1 MYKIISAGKIVA
13 LCDAPRYVTRNPDTG
28 ALVEATAEEA
38 IGVSVTGTLYNLNG
52 GSGIPDAPEAVV
64 SEVEGGEMVFI
75 AISQADAVSTTSGIA
90 FVAMA
95 EAGTIDGVTAGEHAD
110 LFSPWAYPVNYTVG
124 QIRRYTDGKLYK
136 CLQAHT
142 SQADWTPDTAVSLWV
157 SISDPAEE
165 WPEWSQPLGAHDA
178 YSKGAKVSHNWKH
191 WISDL
196 DANVWEPGQYG
207 WTEAPAEGPRRNEQP
222 ADDRGALHSLR
233 GTEPHHSGD
242 GPPAG
247 GAGGHRPEG
256 RDCKGGRP
264 IPPDH
269 RK

>member
-13 LCDAPRYVTRNPDTG
+13 LCDTPRYVTRNPDTG
-28 ALVEATAEEA
+28 ALVEATAEDA
-38 IGVSVTGTLYNLNG
+38 IGVSVAGTLYNLNG

-110 LFSPWAYPVNYTVG
+110 LFSPWAYPGNYTVG

-178 YSKGAKVSHNWKH
+178 YSKGAKVSHNGKH

-207 WTEAPAEGPRRNEQP
+207 WTEAPAEAQE
-222 ADDRGALHSLR
+222 
-233 GTEPHHSGD
+233 E
-242 GPPAG
+242 
-247 GAGGHRPEG
+247 
-256 RDCKGGRP
+256 
-264 IPPDH
+264 
-269 RK
+269 